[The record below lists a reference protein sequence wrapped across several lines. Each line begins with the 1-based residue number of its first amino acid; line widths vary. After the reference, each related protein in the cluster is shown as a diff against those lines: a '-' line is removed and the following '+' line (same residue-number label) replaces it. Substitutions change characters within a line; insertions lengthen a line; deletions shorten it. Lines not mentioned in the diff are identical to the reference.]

1 MSVSPA
7 QPATGQLP
15 MNIKTITSLATFG
28 LILLTGC
35 QPAQQEVADLV
46 LTNAYVYTVD
56 KSRNV
61 EQAIAIKG
69 NTIVYVGSSED
80 VAAYIGDSTDV
91 RDLGGAMVM
100 PGIHDMHVHALGTVQ
115 PDMCDLDS
123 ESLSLEQMVP
133 VLQACIEEYEIAPG
147 DWLIVLQWAFSSG
160 NQPSENLPNIR
171 AALDAVS
178 ENHPIFLWGDDGHH
192 GAANSLALAMASNED
207 GEVIGLSADTLNSD
221 FADFRLMVGV
231 DESGEP
237 TGGINED
244 ARMLVRPNFLEDM
257 LGMGAAPEDTM
268 PRVAA
273 RMAESGITSLQDAI
287 VTSQTLSSYGWLE
300 DSGLMTFRLRA
311 ALAEPPTE
319 NIDDIDDHLRSLQ
332 MKRDQ
337 FADSKLI
344 QANAVKLFADGVLE
358 GNPLTAP
365 PTLPVA
371 AMLQDFKQPIF
382 GGSIDDGSFDIV
394 GYVDQERES
403 CKAVQAN
410 PEDYSEI
417 DRIKAFESEYG
428 FFPQQCIPQSGI
440 LEHHEAFIRAYIRK
454 ATEAGF
460 HVHVHALADKAVRIA
475 VDEFGKVKDL
485 ADQSGLTQS
494 LAHVQIAHPDDQ
506 KRIGELGIFVVFTF
520 VWTASGTEYEM
531 MVAPFIDEIDGVAD
545 LYNTD
550 NYYMKNVYPAKSIQD
565 YGGIL
570 VNGSDAPV
578 GSRDPMPFV
587 SLGQAI
593 YRSNGETVLNEK
605 ERIDIHSAIA
615 AFTINGARLFGH
627 DDKLGSIEVGKIAD
641 IIVLDQNI
649 VELAEKDEPGKI
661 GNTKVAMTIFD
672 GKVVFERSE

>member
-1 MSVSPA
+1 
-7 QPATGQLP
+7 
-15 MNIKTITSLATFG
+15 MNINTIITATAFSLV
-28 LILLTGC
+28 LIAAC
-35 QPAQQEVADLV
+35 QPSQPEIADIV

-56 KSRNV
+56 DSRNV
-61 EQAIAIKG
+61 AEAIAIKG
-69 NTIVYVGSSED
+69 NIIVFVGSADDAS
-80 VAAYIGDSTDV
+80 AYAGDNTDV

-100 PGIHDMHVHALGTVQ
+100 PGIHDMHIHALGTVE

-192 GAANSLALAMASNED
+192 GAANSVALAMASNED

-221 FADFRLMVGV
+221 FVDFRLMVGV

-237 TGGINED
+237 SGGINED

-257 LGMGAAPEDTM
+257 LGMGAAPEDMM
-268 PRVAA
+268 PRVAV

-287 VTSQTLSSYGWLE
+287 VTSQSLSSYGWLE

-344 QANAVKLFADGVLE
+344 QANGVKLFADGVLE
-358 GNPLTAP
+358 GNPFTAP

-382 GGSIDDGSFDIV
+382 GGSIDDGTFDIV
-394 GYVDQERES
+394 DYVDQERES
-403 CKAVQAN
+403 CRAVQAN

-454 ATEAGF
+454 ATAAGF

-475 VDEFGKVKDL
+475 VDEFAKVKDL

-506 KRIGELGIFVVFTF
+506 KRIGELGIYVVFTF
-520 VWTASGTEYEM
+520 VWTASGTEYET
-531 MVAPFIDEIDGVAD
+531 MVAPFIDELDGVAD
-545 LYNTD
+545 LYNPD
-550 NYYMKNVYPAKSIQD
+550 HYYMQNVYPAKSIQD
-565 YGGIL
+565 FGGIL

-649 VELAEKDEPGKI
+649 VDLAEKGEPQNIGK
-661 GNTKVAMTIFD
+661 TKVAMTIFD
-672 GKVVFERSE
+672 GKVVFEQSD

>member
-1 MSVSPA
+1 MK
-7 QPATGQLP
+7 
-15 MNIKTITSLATFG
+15 IKTIIPIATVG
-28 LILLTGC
+28 LILLAGC
-35 QPAQQEVADLV
+35 QPAQQEIADLV
-46 LTNAYVYTVD
+46 LTNGYVYTVD
-56 KSRNV
+56 ESRHV
-61 EQAIAIKG
+61 AEAVAVKD
-69 NTIVYVGSSED
+69 NTIVFVGSAED
-80 VAAYIGDSTDV
+80 VAAYIGDGTDV
-91 RDLGGAMVM
+91 RDLDGAMVM
-100 PGIHDMHVHALGTVQ
+100 PGIHDMHVHALGTVE

-123 ESLSLEQMVP
+123 ESLSLEEMVP
-133 VLQACIEEYEIAPG
+133 VLQACIDEYEIAPD

-178 ENHPIFLWGDDGHH
+178 ETHPIFMWGDDGHH
-192 GAANSLALAMASNED
+192 GAANSVALAMARNED
-207 GEVIGLSADTLNSD
+207 GEIIGLSADTLNSD
-221 FADFRLMVGV
+221 FADFKPMVGV

-257 LGMGAAPEDTM
+257 LGMGAAPEETM

-287 VTSQTLSSYGWLE
+287 VTPQTLSSYGWLE
-300 DSGLMTFRLRA
+300 ASGLMTFRLRA

-319 NIDDIDDHLRSLQ
+319 DIDAIDDHLRYLQ
-332 MKRDQ
+332 MQRDQ

-382 GGSIDDGSFDIV
+382 GGSIDEGTFDIV
-394 GYVDQERES
+394 GYVDPERES
-403 CKAVQAN
+403 CKSVQAN
-410 PEDYSEI
+410 PEEYSDI

-440 LEHHEAFIRAYIRK
+440 LEHHEAFIRTYIRK

-475 VDEFGKVKDL
+475 VDEFAKVKDL

-494 LAHVQIAHPDDQ
+494 LAHVQLAHPDDQ
-506 KRIGELGIFVVFTF
+506 KRIGELGISVVFTF

-531 MVAPFIDEIDGVAD
+531 MVAPFIDELDGVAD

-565 YGGIL
+565 FGGIL

-578 GSRDPMPFV
+578 GSRDPMPLV
-587 SLGQAI
+587 SLAQAI

-627 DDKLGSIEVGKIAD
+627 ADKLGSIETGKIAD

-649 VELAEKDEPGKI
+649 VELAERGEPENIGK
-661 GNTKVAMTIFD
+661 TKVAMTIFD
-672 GKVVFERSE
+672 GKVVFEH

>member
-1 MSVSPA
+1 
-7 QPATGQLP
+7 
-15 MNIKTITSLATFG
+15 MNIKTIIAATAFSLV
-28 LILLTGC
+28 LIAAC
-35 QPAQQEVADLV
+35 QPSQPEIADIV

-56 KSRNV
+56 DSRNV
-61 EQAIAIKG
+61 AEAIAIKG
-69 NTIVYVGSSED
+69 NIIVFVGSADDAS
-80 VAAYIGDSTDV
+80 AYAGDNTDV

-100 PGIHDMHVHALGTVQ
+100 PGIHDMHIHALGTVE

-192 GAANSLALAMASNED
+192 GAANSVALAMASNED

-221 FADFRLMVGV
+221 FVDFRLMVGV

-237 TGGINED
+237 SGGINED

-257 LGMGAAPEDTM
+257 LGMGAAPEDMM
-268 PRVAA
+268 PRVAV

-287 VTSQTLSSYGWLE
+287 VTSQSLSSYGWLE

-344 QANAVKLFADGVLE
+344 QANGVKLFADGVLE
-358 GNPLTAP
+358 GNPFTAP

-382 GGSIDDGSFDIV
+382 GGSIDDGTFDIV

-403 CKAVQAN
+403 CRAVQAN

-454 ATEAGF
+454 ATAAGF
-460 HVHVHALADKAVRIA
+460 HVHVHALADKAVQIA
-475 VDEFGKVKDL
+475 VDEFAKVKDL

-506 KRIGELGIFVVFTF
+506 KRIGELGIYVVFTF
-520 VWTASGTEYEM
+520 VWTASGTEYET
-531 MVAPFIDEIDGVAD
+531 MVAPFIDELDGVAD
-545 LYNTD
+545 LYNPD
-550 NYYMKNVYPAKSIQD
+550 HYYMQNVYPAKSIQD
-565 YGGIL
+565 FGGIL

-578 GSRDPMPFV
+578 GGRDPMPFV

-649 VELAEKDEPGKI
+649 VDLAEKGEPQNIGK
-661 GNTKVAMTIFD
+661 TKVAMTIFD
-672 GKVVFERSE
+672 GKVVFEQSD

>member
-1 MSVSPA
+1 MR
-7 QPATGQLP
+7 
-15 MNIKTITSLATFG
+15 IKTNIPIATFC
-28 LILLTGC
+28 LFLLVAC
-35 QPAQQEVADLV
+35 QPAQQDVADIV

-56 KSRNV
+56 KSRTV
-61 EQAIAIKG
+61 AQALAIKD
-69 NTIVYVGSSED
+69 NAIIFVGSSED
-80 VAAYIGDSTDV
+80 AAAYTGETTDV

-100 PGIHDMHVHALGTVQ
+100 PGIHDMHVHALGTVK

-123 ESLSLEQMVP
+123 ASLSLQQMVS
-133 VLQACIEEYEIAPG
+133 VLQGCIETYEIAPG

-178 ENHPIFLWGDDGHH
+178 TNHPIFLWGDDGHH
-192 GAANSLALAMASNED
+192 GAANSLALALASNED
-207 GEVIGLSADTLNSD
+207 GDVIGLSAESLNSE
-221 FADFRLMVGV
+221 FADFKPMVGV

-237 TGGINED
+237 TGGISED

-257 LGMGAAPEDTM
+257 LGMGAAPEETM

-287 VTSQTLSSYGWLE
+287 VTPRTLSSYGWLE

-311 ALAEPPTE
+311 ALAEPPDE

-332 MKRDQ
+332 TQRDQ
-337 FADSKLI
+337 FADSTLI

-365 PTLPVA
+365 PTMPVA

-382 GGSIDDGSFDIV
+382 GGSIDDGTFNVV
-394 GYVDQERES
+394 GYVDPERDS
-403 CKAVQAN
+403 CKSVQAN
-410 PEDYSEI
+410 PAEYSDI
-417 DRIKAFESEYG
+417 NRIKAFESEYG

-440 LEHHEAFIRAYIRK
+440 LEHDEAFIRAYIRK
-454 ATEAGF
+454 ATAAGF

-475 VDEFGKVKDL
+475 VDEFARVKDM
-485 ADQSGLTQS
+485 ADESGLTQS
-494 LAHVQIAHPDDQ
+494 LAHVQIAHPNDQ
-506 KRIGELGIFVVFTF
+506 KRIGELGISVVFTF
-520 VWTASGTEYEM
+520 VWAASGTEYEM
-531 MVAPFIDEIDGVAD
+531 MVAPFIDEIEGAAD
-545 LYNTD
+545 LYNPD
-550 NYYMKNVYPAKSIQD
+550 HYYMQNVYPAKSIQD
-565 YGGIL
+565 FGGIL

-587 SLGQAI
+587 SLGQAV
-593 YRSNGETVLNEK
+593 YRSDGETVLNEK

-627 DDKLGSIEVGKIAD
+627 EEKLGSIEAGKIAD

-649 VELAEKDEPGKI
+649 VELAETGEPQNI
-661 GNTKVAMTIFD
+661 GETKVAMTIFD
-672 GKVVFERSE
+672 GNIVFERSE

>member
-1 MSVSPA
+1 MSVSTA

-15 MNIKTITSLATFG
+15 MNIKTITSLAALG
-28 LILLTGC
+28 LILVTGC

-61 EQAIAIKG
+61 EQALAVKD
-69 NTIVYVGSSED
+69 NTIIFVGSNED
-80 VAAYIGDSTDV
+80 AAAYIGETTDV
-91 RDLGGAMVM
+91 RNLGGAMVM
-100 PGIHDMHVHALGTVQ
+100 PGIHDMHVHALGTIK

-133 VLQACIEEYEIAPG
+133 VLQGCIEEYEIAPG

-178 ENHPIFLWGDDGHH
+178 ENHPVFLWGDDGHH

-221 FADFRLMVGV
+221 FADFRPMVGV

-268 PRVAA
+268 PRVAE

-319 NIDDIDDHLRSLQ
+319 NIDDIDAHLRSLQ

-358 GNPLTAP
+358 G
-365 PTLPVA
+365 
-371 AMLQDFKQPIF
+371 K
-382 GGSIDDGSFDIV
+382 S
-394 GYVDQERES
+394 
-403 CKAVQAN
+403 VQAN
-410 PEDYSEI
+410 PEEYSDI

-454 ATEAGF
+454 ATQAGF

-475 VDEFGKVKDL
+475 VDEFSKVKDL

-506 KRIGELGIFVVFTF
+506 KRIGELGISVVFTF

-531 MVAPFIDEIDGVAD
+531 MVAPFIDELDGVAD

-565 YGGIL
+565 FGGIL

-578 GSRDPMPFV
+578 GSRDPMPLV
-587 SLGQAI
+587 SLAQAI

-627 DDKLGSIEVGKIAD
+627 DDELGSIEVGKTAD

-649 VELAEKDEPGKI
+649 VELADRGEPENIGK
-661 GNTKVAMTIFD
+661 TKVAMTIFD
-672 GKVVFERSE
+672 GNVVFERSK

>member
-1 MSVSPA
+1 
-7 QPATGQLP
+7 
-15 MNIKTITSLATFG
+15 
-28 LILLTGC
+28 
-35 QPAQQEVADLV
+35 
-46 LTNAYVYTVD
+46 
-56 KSRNV
+56 
-61 EQAIAIKG
+61 
-69 NTIVYVGSSED
+69 
-80 VAAYIGDSTDV
+80 
-91 RDLGGAMVM
+91 
-100 PGIHDMHVHALGTVQ
+100 
-115 PDMCDLDS
+115 
-123 ESLSLEQMVP
+123 
-133 VLQACIEEYEIAPG
+133 
-147 DWLIVLQWAFSSG
+147 
-160 NQPSENLPNIR
+160 
-171 AALDAVS
+171 
-178 ENHPIFLWGDDGHH
+178 
-192 GAANSLALAMASNED
+192 
-207 GEVIGLSADTLNSD
+207 
-221 FADFRLMVGV
+221 MVGV

-268 PRVAA
+268 PRVAE

-319 NIDDIDDHLRSLQ
+319 SIDDIDAHLRSLQ

-358 GNPLTAP
+358 GNPMTAP

-382 GGSIDDGSFDIV
+382 GGNIDDGTFDVV
-394 GYVDQERES
+394 GYVDPERDS
-403 CKAVQAN
+403 CKSVQAN
-410 PEDYSEI
+410 PEEYSDI

-454 ATEAGF
+454 ATQAGF

-475 VDEFGKVKDL
+475 VDEFSKVKDL

-506 KRIGELGIFVVFTF
+506 KRIGELGISVVFTF

-531 MVAPFIDEIDGVAD
+531 MVAPFIDELDGVAD

-565 YGGIL
+565 FGGIL

-578 GSRDPMPFV
+578 GSRDPMPLV
-587 SLGQAI
+587 SLAQAI

-627 DDKLGSIEVGKIAD
+627 DDELGSIEVGKTAD

-649 VELAEKDEPGKI
+649 VELADRGEPENIGK
-661 GNTKVAMTIFD
+661 TKVAMTIFD
-672 GKVVFERSE
+672 GNVVFERSK

>member
-1 MSVSPA
+1 MK
-7 QPATGQLP
+7 
-15 MNIKTITSLATFG
+15 IKTIIPIATFG
-28 LILLTGC
+28 LILLAGC
-35 QPAQQEVADLV
+35 QPAQQEIADLV
-46 LTNAYVYTVD
+46 LTNGYVYTVD
-56 KSRNV
+56 ESRHV
-61 EQAIAIKG
+61 AEAVAVKD
-69 NTIVYVGSSED
+69 NTIVFVGSAED

-91 RDLGGAMVM
+91 RDLDGAMVM
-100 PGIHDMHVHALGTVQ
+100 PGIHDMHVHALGTVE

-123 ESLSLEQMVP
+123 ESLSLEEMVP
-133 VLQACIEEYEIAPG
+133 VLQACIDEYEIASD
-147 DWLIVLQWAFSSG
+147 DWLIVLQWAFSGG
-160 NQPSENLPNIR
+160 NQPSEDLPNIR

-178 ENHPIFLWGDDGHH
+178 ETHPIFMWGDDGHH
-192 GAANSLALAMASNED
+192 GAANSVALAMARNED
-207 GEVIGLSADTLNSD
+207 GEIIGLSADTLNGD
-221 FADFRLMVGV
+221 FADFKPMVGV

-257 LGMGAAPEDTM
+257 LGMGASPEETM

-287 VTSQTLSSYGWLE
+287 VTPQTLSSYGWLE
-300 DSGLMTFRLRA
+300 ASGLMTFRLRA

-319 NIDDIDDHLRSLQ
+319 DIDAIDDHLRYLQ
-332 MKRDQ
+332 MQRDQ

-382 GGSIDDGSFDIV
+382 GGSIDEGTFDIV
-394 GYVDQERES
+394 GYVDPERES
-403 CKAVQAN
+403 CKSVQAN
-410 PEDYSEI
+410 PEEYSDI

-475 VDEFGKVKDL
+475 VDEFAKVKDL

-494 LAHVQIAHPDDQ
+494 LAHVQLAHPDDQ
-506 KRIGELGIFVVFTF
+506 KRIGELGISVVFTF

-531 MVAPFIDEIDGVAD
+531 MVAPFIDKLDGVAD

-565 YGGIL
+565 FGGIL

-578 GSRDPMPFV
+578 GSRDPMPMV
-587 SLGQAI
+587 SLAQAI

-627 DDKLGSIEVGKIAD
+627 ADKLGSIETGKIAD

-649 VELAEKDEPGKI
+649 VELAERGEPENIGK
-661 GNTKVAMTIFD
+661 TKVAMTIFD
-672 GKVVFERSE
+672 GKIVFEH

>member
-1 MSVSPA
+1 MK
-7 QPATGQLP
+7 
-15 MNIKTITSLATFG
+15 IKTIIPIATVG
-28 LILLTGC
+28 LILLAGC
-35 QPAQQEVADLV
+35 QPAQQEIADLV
-46 LTNAYVYTVD
+46 LTNGYVYTVD
-56 KSRNV
+56 ESRHV
-61 EQAIAIKG
+61 AEAVAVKD
-69 NTIVYVGSSED
+69 NTIVFVGSAED
-80 VAAYIGDSTDV
+80 VVAYIGDSTDV
-91 RDLGGAMVM
+91 RDLDGAMVM
-100 PGIHDMHVHALGTVQ
+100 PGIHDMHVHALGTIE

-123 ESLSLEQMVP
+123 ESLSLEEMVP
-133 VLQACIEEYEIAPG
+133 VLQACIEEYEIAPD

-178 ENHPIFLWGDDGHH
+178 ETRPIFMWGDDGHH
-192 GAANSLALAMASNED
+192 GAANSVALAMARNED
-207 GEVIGLSADTLNSD
+207 GEIIGLSADTLNSG
-221 FADFRLMVGV
+221 FADFKPMVGV

-244 ARMLVRPNFLEDM
+244 ARTLVRPNFLEDM
-257 LGMGAAPEDTM
+257 LGMGASPEETM

-287 VTSQTLSSYGWLE
+287 VTPQTLSSYGWLE
-300 DSGLMTFRLRA
+300 ASGLMTFRLRA

-319 NIDDIDDHLRSLQ
+319 DIDAIDDHLRYLQ
-332 MKRDQ
+332 MQRDQ

-382 GGSIDDGSFDIV
+382 GGSIDEGTFDIV
-394 GYVDQERES
+394 GYVDPERES
-403 CKAVQAN
+403 CKSVQAN
-410 PEDYSEI
+410 PDEYSDI

-454 ATEAGF
+454 ATQAGF

-475 VDEFGKVKDL
+475 VDEFAKVKDL

-494 LAHVQIAHPDDQ
+494 LAHVQLAHPDDQ
-506 KRIGELGIFVVFTF
+506 KRIGELGISVVFTF

-531 MVAPFIDEIDGVAD
+531 MVAPFIDEVDGVAD

-565 YGGIL
+565 FGGIL

-578 GSRDPMPFV
+578 GSRDPMPLV
-587 SLGQAI
+587 SLAQAI

-627 DDKLGSIEVGKIAD
+627 ADKLGSIETGKIAD

-649 VELAEKDEPGKI
+649 VELAERDEPENIGK
-661 GNTKVAMTIFD
+661 TKVAMTIFD
-672 GKVVFERSE
+672 GKIVFER

>member
-1 MSVSPA
+1 MK
-7 QPATGQLP
+7 
-15 MNIKTITSLATFG
+15 IKTIIPIATFG
-28 LILLTGC
+28 LILLAAC
-35 QPAQQEVADLV
+35 QPAQQEIADLV
-46 LTNAYVYTVD
+46 LTNGYVYTVD
-56 KSRNV
+56 ESRHV
-61 EQAIAIKG
+61 AEAVAVKD
-69 NTIVYVGSSED
+69 NTIVFVGSAED
-80 VAAYIGDSTDV
+80 VAAYIGDGTDV
-91 RDLGGAMVM
+91 RDLDGAMVM
-100 PGIHDMHVHALGTVQ
+100 PGIHDMHVHALGTVE

-123 ESLSLEQMVP
+123 ESLSLEEMVP
-133 VLQACIEEYEIAPG
+133 VLQACIDEYEIAPD

-178 ENHPIFLWGDDGHH
+178 ETHPIFMWGDDGHH
-192 GAANSLALAMASNED
+192 GAANSVALAMARNED
-207 GEVIGLSADTLNSD
+207 GEIIGLSADTLNSD
-221 FADFRLMVGV
+221 FADFKPMVGV

-257 LGMGAAPEDTM
+257 LGMGAAPEETM

-287 VTSQTLSSYGWLE
+287 VTPQTLSSYGWLE
-300 DSGLMTFRLRA
+300 ASGLMTFRLRA

-319 NIDDIDDHLRSLQ
+319 DIDAIDDHLRYLQ
-332 MKRDQ
+332 MQRDQ

-382 GGSIDDGSFDIV
+382 GGSIDEGTFDIV
-394 GYVDQERES
+394 GYVDPERES
-403 CKAVQAN
+403 CKSVQAN
-410 PEDYSEI
+410 PEEYSDI

-440 LEHHEAFIRAYIRK
+440 LEHHEAFIRTYIRK

-475 VDEFGKVKDL
+475 VDEFAKVKDL

-494 LAHVQIAHPDDQ
+494 LAHVQLAHPDDQ
-506 KRIGELGIFVVFTF
+506 KRIGELGISVVFTF

-531 MVAPFIDEIDGVAD
+531 MVAPFIDELDGVAD

-565 YGGIL
+565 FGGIL

-578 GSRDPMPFV
+578 GSRDPMPLV
-587 SLGQAI
+587 SLAQAI

-627 DDKLGSIEVGKIAD
+627 ADKLGSIETGKIAD

-649 VELAEKDEPGKI
+649 VELAERGEPENIGK
-661 GNTKVAMTIFD
+661 TKVAMTIFD
-672 GKVVFERSE
+672 GKVVFEH

>member
-1 MSVSPA
+1 
-7 QPATGQLP
+7 
-15 MNIKTITSLATFG
+15 
-28 LILLTGC
+28 
-35 QPAQQEVADLV
+35 
-46 LTNAYVYTVD
+46 
-56 KSRNV
+56 
-61 EQAIAIKG
+61 
-69 NTIVYVGSSED
+69 
-80 VAAYIGDSTDV
+80 
-91 RDLGGAMVM
+91 
-100 PGIHDMHVHALGTVQ
+100 
-115 PDMCDLDS
+115 MCDLDS

-147 DWLIVLQWAFSSG
+147 DWLVVLQWAFSSG

-178 ENHPIFLWGDDGHH
+178 ANHPVFLWGNDGHH
-192 GAANSLALAMASNED
+192 GAANSVALAMARNEA
-207 GEVIGLSADTLNSD
+207 GEVIGLSADTLNGD
-221 FADFRLMVGV
+221 FADFKPMVGV

-244 ARMLVRPNFLEDM
+244 ARMLVRPNFFEDM
-257 LGMGAAPEDTM
+257 RGMGAAPEDTM

-287 VTSQTLSSYGWLE
+287 VTPQTLSSYGWLE

-319 NIDDIDDHLRSLQ
+319 DIDAIDDHLRDLKMQ
-332 MKRDQ
+332 RDQ
-337 FADSKLI
+337 FAASKLI
-344 QANAVKLFADGVLE
+344 QANAVKLFVDGVLE
-358 GNPLTAP
+358 GNTLTAP

-382 GGSIDDGSFDIV
+382 GGSIDEGTFDIV
-394 GYVDQERES
+394 GYVDPERES
-403 CKAVQAN
+403 CQLVQAN
-410 PEDYSEI
+410 PEDYSDI
-417 DRIKAFESEYG
+417 GRIKAFESEYG
-428 FFPQQCIPQSGI
+428 FYPQQCIPQSGI

-460 HVHVHALADKAVRIA
+460 HVHVHALADKAVRLA
-475 VDEFGKVKDL
+475 VDEFAKVKDL

-506 KRIGELGIFVVFTF
+506 KRIGELGISVVFTF
-520 VWTASGTEYEM
+520 VWTALGTEYEM
-531 MVAPFIDEIDGVAD
+531 MVAPFIDELDGVAD
-545 LYNTD
+545 LYNPD

-565 YGGIL
+565 FGGVL

-578 GSRDPMPFV
+578 FSRDPMPLV
-587 SLGQAI
+587 SLAQAI
-593 YRSNGETVLNEK
+593 YRSNGESVLNAK

-627 DDKLGSIEVGKIAD
+627 EEKLGSIEVGKIAD

-649 VELAEKDEPGKI
+649 VELAERGEPENIAK
-661 GNTKVAMTIFD
+661 TKVAMTIFD
-672 GKVVFERSE
+672 GNVVFERAE